1 VTKVFVSY
9 AREDQSFRDQLIEQL
24 AARGIER
31 WIDEDDIAPAVHWRG
46 EINHGIETTEA
57 LVAIVSQ
64 HSAASEICAEEV
76 RHADQMGKRI
86 LPIVIHEPGDTIPE
100 IGDRNWI
107 FWRSDDERE
116 GALQKIDEA
125 LTGDPKWA
133 KKHTSLLTDALEW
146 ERHRR
151 ERSRLLSGAALAAAE
166 SALTIDRRREQPQ
179 PTAVMREHV
188 QSSRIAETKRQRRTA
203 GISLGVAT
211 VSIALAAFAL
221 IQFFTANTE
230 RNRAEEQLRIA
241 TSRALAA
248 QSVQLNA
255 FGNETIGLLLAAEAA
270 SSSPTAAARDALLQ
284 ILPAE
289 AIAALRS
296 PERSDAAVG
305 RVTSLDARFEVI
317 DAGQRVRDVATGETQ
332 TLVDDPTGLNIFL
345 RDVTFSPDSTRLVV
359 VNLPQSSYQVYD
371 LRSGLPA
378 KILFERKTPGS
389 GVFGAALGPQND
401 LIAVSVVDSL
411 DGEGN
416 AATGLRLS
424 VWDEEGNDVL
434 EADIAGE
441 LGKKFESEEA
451 LVRLSIDDD
460 LGAFVT
466 VWGETQLFSAR
477 TAQLIGNMLPVECSP
492 DCEYLEDDASD
503 TNANLSATTLE
514 TIDESGTARV
524 FDLNIVRWIQLACD
538 STTEQLTLEQWN
550 RFVGDKVDY
559 KPVC

>member
-9 AREDQSFRDQLIEQL
+9 AREDQGFRDQLIEQL

-31 WIDEDDIAPAVHWRG
+31 WVDEDDIAPAVNWRG

-57 LVAIVSQ
+57 LVAIVSP
-64 HSAASEICAEEV
+64 HFAASTICGEEV
-76 RHADQMGKRI
+76 RHADQLGKRI
-86 LPIVIHEPGDTIPE
+86 LPIVIQEPGSTIPE
-100 IGDRNWI
+100 IGNRNWI

-116 GALQKIDEA
+116 AALEKVDEA
-125 LTGDPKWA
+125 LTGDPEWA

-146 ERHRR
+146 ERHSR

-166 SALTIDRRREQPQ
+166 SALTIDRRHEQPQ

-211 VSIALAAFAL
+211 VSIALAVFAFV
-221 IQFFTANTE
+221 QFITANTQ
-230 RNRAEEQLRIA
+230 RTLAEEQLRVA

-270 SSSPTAAARDALLQ
+270 SSSPTAEARDALLRL
-284 ILPAE
+284 LPAE

-296 PERSDAAVG
+296 PERSDAAAD

-317 DAGQRVRDVATGETQ
+317 DAGQRVRDVVTGETQ
-332 TLVDDPTGLNIFL
+332 TLVNDPEGIYIFL

-359 VNLPQSSYQVYD
+359 TNLNEYSFQVYD
-371 LRSGLPA
+371 LKGGLPTPA
-378 KILFERKTPGS
+378 PLEQKTTGD
-389 GVFGAALGPQND
+389 GVIGAALGPQND
-401 LIAVSVVDSL
+401 LLAVSVVDGPDDE
-411 DGEGN
+411 DG
-416 AATGLRLS
+416 ASPGLRLS

-434 EADIAGE
+434 EADVAGE
-441 LGKKFESEEA
+441 LGEKFEIEEA

-466 VWGETQLFSAR
+466 VWGEVQLFSAR

-492 DCEYLEDDASD
+492 GCEAEVYDASD
-503 TNANLSATTLE
+503 TNATFSATSLE
-514 TIDESGTARV
+514 SIDVHGTARK
-524 FDLNIVRWIQLACD
+524 FDLDIARWIELACD
-538 STTEQLTLEQWN
+538 STTEQLTREQWD
-550 RFVGDKVDY
+550 RFVGDKVKY
-559 KPVC
+559 EPVC

>member
-9 AREDQSFRDQLIEQL
+9 AREDQGFRDQLIEQL

-31 WIDEDDIAPAVHWRG
+31 WVDEDDIAPAVNWRG

-64 HSAASEICAEEV
+64 HFAASTICAEEV
-76 RHADQMGKRI
+76 RHADQLGKRI
-86 LPIVIHEPGDTIPE
+86 LPIVIQEPGSTIPE

-116 GALQKIDEA
+116 AALDKVDEA
-125 LTGDPKWA
+125 LTGDPEWA
-133 KKHTSLLTDALEW
+133 KKHTSLLTDALDW
-146 ERHRR
+146 ERHSR

-188 QSSRIAETKRQRRTA
+188 QSSRVAETKRQRRTT

-211 VSIALAAFAL
+211 VSIALAVFAFV
-221 IQFFTANTE
+221 QFITANTQ
-230 RNRAEEQLRIA
+230 RDLAEEQLRIA

-255 FGNETIGLLLAAEAA
+255 FGNETTGLLLAAEAA
-270 SSSPTAAARDALLQ
+270 SSSPTAEARDALLQ
-284 ILPAE
+284 LLPAE

-296 PERSDAAVG
+296 PERSDAAVN
-305 RVTSLDARFEVI
+305 RVTSLDGSFEVT
-317 DAGQRVRDVATGETQ
+317 DAGQQVRDVVTGETQ
-332 TLVDDPTGLNIFL
+332 TLVDDPEGIFIFL

-359 VNLPQSSYQVYD
+359 TNLRKRSFQVYD

-378 KILFERKTPGS
+378 EILFERGTPGS
-389 GVFGAALGPQND
+389 GVFGAALSAEND
-401 LIAVSVVDSL
+401 LIAVSVDDQ
-411 DGEGN
+411 DGS
-416 AATGLRLS
+416 ATGLKLS
-424 VWDEEGNDVL
+424 VWDETGNDVL
-434 EADIAGE
+434 EADVAGE
-441 LGKKFESEEA
+441 LGKNFEPEEA
-451 LVRLSIDDD
+451 LVRISIDDD

-466 VWGETQLFSAR
+466 VWGEAQLFSAR
-477 TAQLIGNMLPVECSP
+477 TAQLIGDMLPVECSP
-492 DCEYLEDDASD
+492 NCQFSEEDASN

-514 TIDESGTARV
+514 SIDESGTARM
-524 FDLNIVRWIQLACD
+524 FDLDVVRWIQLACD
-538 STTEQLTLEQWN
+538 STTERLTREQWD
-550 RFVGDKVDY
+550 RFVGDAVDY
-559 KPVC
+559 EPVC